1 LPDPLAIAVAL
12 NGHVASE
19 SAFLPAMVETA
30 IGLGRG
36 LMALEWFPQHS
47 PNIHL
52 VKRVDFAVVLA
63 MLWAALSDSQGRR

>member
-1 LPDPLAIAVAL
+1 
-12 NGHVASE
+12 
-19 SAFLPAMVETA
+19 MVETA